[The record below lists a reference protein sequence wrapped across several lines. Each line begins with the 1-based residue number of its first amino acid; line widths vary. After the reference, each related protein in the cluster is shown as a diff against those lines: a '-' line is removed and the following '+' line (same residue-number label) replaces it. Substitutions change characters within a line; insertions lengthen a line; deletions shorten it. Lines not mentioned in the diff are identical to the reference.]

1 MENIFA
7 DAVASTTTDSQP
19 TTDTNVSTNN
29 STSVLGDEYNLD
41 INDLYADEGENAQTQ
56 EALPTNTQE
65 SVQIPSTVSE
75 ADSSNPTNQ
84 AFAQMRNQNKE
95 YSDKIEAIDAIVKAA
110 GLKDI
115 DDFIAQSKA
124 AQIKKQAETQGIPE
138 EVVRELNEMREF
150 RARMEQKEVQD
161 AIKAKEQTLAQN
173 VNEFIVQNKLT
184 QDSVNSLSDSLT
196 KDGLTTDKLMDLP
209 KSALN
214 RILSAYT
221 GAGMQKVLAQKE
233 AIRNELPINQ
243 SSQVS
248 QDTLNKSIDDIARLL
263 AGKN

>member
-19 TTDTNVSTNN
+19 TTDTNVSTSN
-29 STSVLGDEYNLD
+29 STPVLGDEYNLD
-41 INDLYADEGENAQTQ
+41 FNDLYDEGES
-56 EALPTNTQE
+56 QE
-65 SVQIPSTVSE
+65 SPSNITSNQETNNVATNE
-75 ADSSNPTNQ
+75 SSIDNNPTNQ

-95 YSDKIEAIDAIVKAA
+95 YSDKMNEIDAIVKAA
-110 GLKDI
+110 GLRDI

-124 AQIKKQAETQGIPE
+124 AQIKKQAETQGLPE
-138 EVVRELNEMREF
+138 EVVRELNEMRDF
-150 RARMEQKEVQD
+150 RARIEQKEAQEAVR
-161 AIKAKEQTLAQN
+161 AKEYALAQT

-184 QDSVNSLSDSLT
+184 QDSVNSLSDSLA
-196 KDGLTTDKLMDLP
+196 KDGLTTDRLMDLP

-214 RILSAYT
+214 KILSAYT
-221 GAGMQKVLAQKE
+221 GASVQKVLAQKE

>member
-7 DAVASTTTDSQP
+7 DAVASTTTEGQP
-19 TTDTNVSTNN
+19 TTDTNVST
-29 STSVLGDEYNLD
+29 STSTPVLGDEYDLD
-41 INDLYADEGENAQTQ
+41 INDLYANDEDDNQEQDTSTTQ
-56 EALPTNTQE
+56 NPGTNSVPTDGPNLD
-65 SVQIPSTVSE
+65 IN
-75 ADSSNPTNQ
+75 NPTNQ
-84 AFAQMRNQNKE
+84 AFAQMRSQNKE
-95 YSDKIEAIDAIVKAA
+95 YSDKIGEIDAIVKAA

-124 AQIKKQAETQGIPE
+124 AQIKKQAQAQGIPE
-138 EVVRELNEMREF
+138 EVVRELNEMRDF
-150 RARMEQKEVQD
+150 RARIEQKEAQD
-161 AIKAKEQTLAQN
+161 AIRAKEQTLAQN

-184 QDSVNSLSDSLT
+184 QDSVNSLSDSLA

-214 RILSAYT
+214 KILSAYT
-221 GAGMQKVLAQKE
+221 GASVQKVLAQKE

>member
-7 DAVASTTTDSQP
+7 DAVASTTTDGQP
-19 TTDTNVSTNN
+19 TTDTNVSTN
-29 STSVLGDEYNLD
+29 TSIPVLGDEYDLD
-41 INDLYADEGENAQTQ
+41 VNDLYASDEEDTQ
-56 EALPTNTQE
+56 EQDTSTTQNPGTNLVSTDGPTLDIN
-65 SVQIPSTVSE
+65 
-75 ADSSNPTNQ
+75 NPTNQ

-95 YSDKIEAIDAIVKAA
+95 YSDKIGEIDAIVKAA

-124 AQIKKQAETQGIPE
+124 AQIKKQAQAQGIPE
-138 EVVRELNEMREF
+138 EVVRELNEMRDF
-150 RARMEQKEVQD
+150 RARIEQKEVQD
-161 AIKAKEQTLAQN
+161 ALRAKEQTLAYN

-184 QDSVNSLSDSLT
+184 QDSVNSLSDSLA

-214 RILSAYT
+214 KILSAYT
-221 GAGMQKVLAQKE
+221 GASVQKVLAQKE